1 MGRNGVSGQAGRRE
15 LYEELLACTN
25 AQYDLLSS
33 GDSWEHIADPFLQL
47 SARWDEIRAQI
58 DRLKQ
63 PEPEEIKDSDGYLQ
77 DLIRRIAAGLREV
90 DIKLQ
95 QSVGEAG
102 TGLKTVKDQQKLM
115 NAYYGMDRR
124 GNHALYFDE
133 KK

>member
-1 MGRNGVSGQAGRRE
+1 

>member
-1 MGRNGVSGQAGRRE
+1 MGRNGVSDQAGRRE

-25 AQYDLLSS
+25 AQCDLLSS

-58 DRLKQ
+58 DRLR
-63 PEPEEIKDSDGYLQ
+63 PEPEELNDSDGYLQ
-77 DLIRRIAAGLREV
+77 DLIRRIAIGLREV
-90 DIKLQ
+90 DNKLQ

-124 GNHALYFDE
+124 GSHAYYFDE

>member
-1 MGRNGVSGQAGRRE
+1 MGRNGVSDQAGRRE

-25 AQYDLLSS
+25 AQYELISS
-33 GDSWEHIADPFLQL
+33 GDSWEHIADHFLQL

-58 DRLKQ
+58 DRLR
-63 PEPEEIKDSDGYLQ
+63 PEPEELNDSDGYLQ
-77 DLIRRIAAGLREV
+77 DLIRRIAIGLREV
-90 DIKLQ
+90 DNKLQ

-124 GNHALYFDE
+124 GSHAYYFDE